1 MGAARV
7 EEHEGDDGGRQSM
20 TRKLQLM
27 CILLAV
33 SMAFPGLAAASFT
46 KESAMQ
52 AISDAESIIKEM
64 QEMKLGVTY
73 ANDTLN
79 EAKVLFLQERY
90 MTAETMAGKIA
101 EIKATAIKIS
111 GLADA
116 AEARLYDLSL
126 KGYDVGAAQSLFSS
140 GLEEFR
146 IGNYK
151 EAENKIN
158 SVISLLDET
167 EARESVKKTGASGTD
182 PWSVLLDNLW
192 LIIAASLATLISG
205 FRAKKISEKRK
216 AKKRAKTLEN
226 EKNKLTIKLKGMQ
239 KDYFGE
245 GVMPKADYEILLD
258 KYTERLDSIKKELSS
273 LKERPP

>member
-1 MGAARV
+1 
-7 EEHEGDDGGRQSM
+7 M
-20 TRKLQLM
+20 TRNFHLL
-27 CILLAV
+27 CLLLAV

-52 AISDAESIIKEM
+52 AINGAESIIREM
-64 QEMKLGVTY
+64 QEMRLGVTY

-90 MTAETMAGKIA
+90 MTAKTMAEKVA

-126 KGYDVGAAQSLFSS
+126 KGYDVGAAHDLFNS
-140 GLEEFR
+140 GLEEFK

-151 EAENKIN
+151 EAENKMN

-167 EARESVKKTGASGTD
+167 EVRESVKKPGQLEQTRGQCF
-182 PWSVLLDNLW
+182 
-192 LIIAASLATLISG
+192 LIIYGSL
-205 FRAKKISEKRK
+205 
-216 AKKRAKTLEN
+216 
-226 EKNKLTIKLKGMQ
+226 
-239 KDYFGE
+239 
-245 GVMPKADYEILLD
+245 
-258 KYTERLDSIKKELSS
+258 
-273 LKERPP
+273 